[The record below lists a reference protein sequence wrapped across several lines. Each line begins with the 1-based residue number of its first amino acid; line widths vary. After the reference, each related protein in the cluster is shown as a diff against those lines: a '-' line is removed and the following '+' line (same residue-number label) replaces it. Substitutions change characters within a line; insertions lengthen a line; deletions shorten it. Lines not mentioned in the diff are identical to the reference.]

1 MEQFYQEPA
10 RRIPVKATPEVL
22 VVGSGPAGVAAAV
35 AAARNGANT
44 MLIEQCATL
53 GGVSTTGLMSHWT
66 GSVDSRLYREILQR
80 SAQLNEG
87 EYHNRVDKYIDPE
100 KLKYLYLT
108 MLQEAGVKVQLYTF
122 ASDVIMEGECL
133 KGVITESKSGREAIF
148 AKVVVDATGDGDV
161 AARTGASFHL
171 GREEDGRMQPVTLMF
186 KVAGVDYSRAVF
198 PGSFETLV
206 NTQKGELQALARE
219 HISQPAGHVL
229 LYRSTLPGIV
239 TCNMTNATGID
250 GTRAEDL
257 TRAEFLC
264 RGQMWEILDYLRN
277 YVPGYENCYIISSGS
292 FMGVRETRHFQGMYT
307 LTQEDILAARS
318 FPDWVVRN
326 AHFNFDVHNISGSG
340 LDPTGSQAKFTQEKG
355 YDIPYG
361 CLVPERVDGLLLTG
375 RNISGTHMAH
385 SNYRVMPI
393 CAALGEAA
401 GAAAALA
408 AGKCTQPRMLPVE
421 EIQRL
426 LV

>member
-1 MEQFYQEPA
+1 MEPFYQEPA
-10 RRIPVKATPEVL
+10 RQIPVIATPDVL
-22 VVGSGPAGVAAAV
+22 VVGSGPAGIAAAV
-35 AAARNGANT
+35 AAARNGADT
-44 MLIEQCATL
+44 MLVEQYATL

-87 EYHNRVDKYIDPE
+87 EYHDKIDKYIDPE
-100 KLKYLYLT
+100 KLKYLYLE
-108 MLQEAGVKVQLYTF
+108 MLQEAGVKVRLYTF
-122 ASDVIMEGECL
+122 ASDAILERECL
-133 KGVITESKSGREAIF
+133 KGIVTESKSGREAIL

-161 AARTGASFHL
+161 AAKAGAAFHL
-171 GREEDGRMQPVTLMF
+171 GREEDGKMQPVTLMF

-206 NTQKGELQALARE
+206 DTEKGELQALARE
-219 HISQPAGHVL
+219 HLPHPAGHVL

-257 TRAEFLC
+257 TQAEYTC
-264 RGQMWEILDYLRN
+264 RKQMWEILSYLRK

-292 FMGVRETRHFQGMYT
+292 FMGVRETRHFRGMYT
-307 LTQEDILAARS
+307 LTQEDILEARS

-326 AHFNFDVHNISGSG
+326 AHFNFDVHNITGSG
-340 LDPTGSQAKFTQEKG
+340 LDPTGSQANFTQQRG

-361 CLVPERVDGLLLTG
+361 CLVPEHLDGLLLSG

-393 CAALGEAA
+393 CAALGEAS
-401 GAAAALA
+401 GTAAALA
-408 AGKCTQPRMLPVE
+408 VHKGVKPRDVPVE
-421 EIQRL
+421 EIQERL
-426 LV
+426 L

>member
-401 GAAAALA
+401 GTAAALA
-408 AGKCTQPRMLPVE
+408 A
-421 EIQRL
+421 
-426 LV
+426 